1 MTRRLVCGVS
11 RFLALIVLVA
21 GGLGAAEAPIDRGVG
36 SRLPNFTLKDAVT
49 GKPVTLYKDYLG
61 KRALV
66 IVFLGTDCPLGNL
79 YVPRLAEMS
88 QAYQDKG
95 VAFLGINANAHEA
108 AEQVAEH
115 ARTFGINFPV
125 LKDTKHHVADLAQ
138 AERTCEALVL
148 DGRGVIRYRG
158 AIDDQYGLKY
168 RKAEPT
174 RTFLRDA
181 IDAVLADKAVAVP
194 ATPVVGCLLDRVATT
209 PAPRIR
215 PPAPEI
221 VAAPRGLEGSCS
233 STPRPTARS
242 GPTARSW
249 A

>member
-11 RFLALIVLVA
+11 GSLALIVLVA
-21 GGLGAAEAPIDRGVG
+21 GGPGTAEAPIDRGIG

-49 GKPVTLYKDYLG
+49 GKPVTLYQDYLG
-61 KRALV
+61 RRALV

-79 YVPRLAEMS
+79 YVPRLAAMS
-88 QAYQDKG
+88 RAYRDKG

-168 RKAEPT
+168 RKAEPS

-181 IDAVLADKAVAVP
+181 IDAVLAGKAVAVP

-215 PPAPEI
+215 PSAPEI
-221 VAAPRGLEGSCS
+221 VAAPRVLEGSSS

-242 GPTARSW
+242 GPTSRSR